1 MIRNYMKIAWRNL
14 FRNKGFSA
22 INLLGLTIGMTCSVL
37 IFLWVK
43 DEVTYNKFHENYDQV
58 YKIIANRNFNNQVL
72 TDENMVLPLAGALK
86 TSASQ
91 IRNATVITHNNGAVI
106 QYNDKRIKQNGHTV
120 SEGFFDVFTFR
131 FLKGDPGFL
140 KNSSSIALTES
151 AAKALF
157 GDADPI
163 NKIVRIQDDR
173 NATVAAILADPPA
186 NSSLTFEFIAPFNY
200 SEPFI
205 QRSMNNWT
213 NSSWQVY
220 IQVVP
225 GTDITALNNTIN
237 KIKKSKDKDEF
248 STYFAFP
255 MSKWRLHSEFKDGV
269 NTGGMIEYVRL
280 FTIIALVILLIA
292 CVNFMNLSTARSERR
307 AKEVG
312 VRKTLG
318 SERKQLLFQ
327 FFSESLILASLAFIF
342 SMIAVLLLLPSFNLL
357 VDKQLTIPVTS
368 WYFWVGALVIIFFTG
383 MVAGSYPALYLSSFN
398 PVKVLKGTFVAGKKA
413 IVPRRVLVV
422 GQFTISILLISAT
435 VIIYQ
440 QMQYIKSR
448 DIGYNP
454 SNLIM
459 IPSTRDVSKNFAA
472 IKQELLKTG
481 LVEAVTRTFSP
492 ITSIWW
498 RDVAPE
504 YAGKPA
510 NSETI
515 VASMSTDVD
524 FTKTMGIKIL
534 EGKDFSGL
542 PSDTASMVINKAA
555 VAAMGLKNPV
565 GMNMK
570 KYGKEYTI
578 IGVTDNVVMESPYK
592 PVEAMIMY
600 FNPNNS
606 NSVSVRLKENASL
619 QKSMAS
625 LESIFKQYNPSF
637 PFEYQFV
644 DQEFGKK
651 FASEERISKITSI
664 FAALAILICSLGVA
678 GLAAFTI
685 QKRIREI
692 GIRKILGASVQNLLL
707 LISKEFLK
715 LVAVAFI
722 IAVPLN
728 WWFMNNWLDQ
738 YDFKVNIS
746 IWIYGAVGL
755 LILLLTL
762 LIVCLNT
769 VRAIMNNPV
778 NNLRTE

>member
-1 MIRNYMKIAWRNL
+1 MKIAWRNL

-651 FASEERISKITSI
+651 FASEERISKITNI